1 MLSPGVARDPA
12 NPAGKS
18 ATIGAW
24 PQTGAHRARRAK
36 TPLIMTATLA
46 TLLLL
51 LGSVACDVTGQVC
64 FKLGVGH
71 ETGDDG
77 APSLLHKVLHS
88 PWIALGVT
96 VYALEFVLWFAALS
110 RTQLSIA
117 FPFTALGYVGVVL
130 ASRHILNERISLR
143 RWVGIG
149 TIVVGVVL
157 VTGQQ
162 LG

>member
-1 MLSPGVARDPA
+1 
-12 NPAGKS
+12 
-18 ATIGAW
+18 
-24 PQTGAHRARRAK
+24 
-36 TPLIMTATLA
+36 MTTTLV

-51 LGSVACDVTGQVC
+51 LGSVACDVTGPVC
-64 FKLGVGH
+64 FKLGVGPAAV
-71 ETGDDG
+71 GAD
-77 APSLLHKVLHS
+77 APSLAYKVFHS
-88 PWIALGVT
+88 PWIALGVA

-110 RTQLSIA
+110 RTQLSVA

-130 ASRHILNERISLR
+130 ASRYILKERISLR
-143 RWVGIG
+143 RWAGIG

>member
-1 MLSPGVARDPA
+1 MP
-12 NPAGKS
+12 
-18 ATIGAW
+18 
-24 PQTGAHRARRAK
+24 
-36 TPLIMTATLA
+36 ATLA

-71 ETGDDG
+71 ETDGDTD

-88 PWIALGVT
+88 PWIALGVA

-130 ASRHILNERISLR
+130 ASRYVLNERISLR
-143 RWVGIG
+143 RWAGIG

-157 VTGQQ
+157 VTGQN

>member
-1 MLSPGVARDPA
+1 
-12 NPAGKS
+12 
-18 ATIGAW
+18 
-24 PQTGAHRARRAK
+24 
-36 TPLIMTATLA
+36 MTATLA

-71 ETGDDG
+71 EADDDV
-77 APSLLHKVLHS
+77 SLLHKVLHS

-130 ASRHILNERISLR
+130 ASRYILNERISLR

>member
-1 MLSPGVARDPA
+1 
-12 NPAGKS
+12 
-18 ATIGAW
+18 
-24 PQTGAHRARRAK
+24 
-36 TPLIMTATLA
+36 MTTTLVP
-46 TLLLL
+46 LLLL

-71 ETGDDG
+71 EVVG
-77 APSLLHKVLHS
+77 AQSPSLVYKVLHS
-88 PWIALGVT
+88 PWIALGVA

-110 RTQLSIA
+110 RTQLSVA

-130 ASRHILNERISLR
+130 ASRFILNERISLR

-157 VTGQQ
+157 VTGQN

>member
-1 MLSPGVARDPA
+1 
-12 NPAGKS
+12 
-18 ATIGAW
+18 
-24 PQTGAHRARRAK
+24 
-36 TPLIMTATLA
+36 MTATLA

-71 ETGDDG
+71 AAGG
-77 APSLLHKVLHS
+77 AQAPSLLHKALHS
-88 PWIALGVT
+88 PWIALGVL

-110 RTQLSIA
+110 RTQLSVA

-130 ASRHILNERISLR
+130 ASRYILDERISPR

-157 VTGQQ
+157 VTGQN

>member
-1 MLSPGVARDPA
+1 
-12 NPAGKS
+12 
-18 ATIGAW
+18 
-24 PQTGAHRARRAK
+24 
-36 TPLIMTATLA
+36 MTATLA

-71 ETGDDG
+71 EADDG
-77 APSLLHKVLHS
+77 ADTPSLLHKVLHS
-88 PWIALGVT
+88 PWIALGVA

-130 ASRHILNERISLR
+130 ASRYILNERISLR
-143 RWVGIG
+143 RWAGIG

-157 VTGQQ
+157 VTGQN

>member
-1 MLSPGVARDPA
+1 
-12 NPAGKS
+12 
-18 ATIGAW
+18 
-24 PQTGAHRARRAK
+24 
-36 TPLIMTATLA
+36 MTTTLV

-51 LGSVACDVTGQVC
+51 LGSVASDVTGQVC

-71 ETGDDG
+71 EAVGAG
-77 APSLLHKVLHS
+77 APSLAYKVFHS
-88 PWIALGVT
+88 PWIALGVA

-110 RTQLSIA
+110 RTQLSVA
-117 FPFTALGYVGVVL
+117 FPFTALGYVGVVM
-130 ASRHILNERISLR
+130 ASRYILKERISLR
-143 RWVGIG
+143 RWAGIG

>member
-1 MLSPGVARDPA
+1 
-12 NPAGKS
+12 
-18 ATIGAW
+18 
-24 PQTGAHRARRAK
+24 
-36 TPLIMTATLA
+36 MTNTLV

-51 LGSVACDVTGQVC
+51 LGSVACDVAGQVC

-71 ETGDDG
+71 AGMGAG
-77 APSLLHKVLHS
+77 APSLVYKVSHS
-88 PWIALGVT
+88 PWIALGVA

-110 RTQLSIA
+110 RTQLSVA

-130 ASRHILNERISLR
+130 ASRYILKERISLR
-143 RWVGIG
+143 RWAGIG

-162 LG
+162 FG

>member
-1 MLSPGVARDPA
+1 MGARLQ
-12 NPAGKS
+12 
-18 ATIGAW
+18 IGAKL
-24 PQTGAHRARRAK
+24 ARRAEH
-36 TPLIMTATLA
+36 PPAMTATLA

-51 LGSVACDVTGQVC
+51 LGSVTCDVTGQVC

-71 ETGDDG
+71 EAGDG
-77 APSLLHKVLHS
+77 ADSPSLLHKVLHS
-88 PWIALGVT
+88 PWIALGVA

-130 ASRHILNERISLR
+130 ASRYVLDERISLR
-143 RWVGIG
+143 RWAGIG
-149 TIVVGVVL
+149 TIVIGVVL
-157 VTGQQ
+157 VTGQN

>member
-1 MLSPGVARDPA
+1 MNSTFV
-12 NPAGKS
+12 
-18 ATIGAW
+18 
-24 PQTGAHRARRAK
+24 
-36 TPLIMTATLA
+36 

-51 LGSVACDVTGQVC
+51 LGSVACDVSGQVC

-71 ETGDDG
+71 VAVGAQ
-77 APSLLHKVLHS
+77 APSLVYKVLHS
-88 PWIALGVT
+88 PWIALGVA

-110 RTQLSIA
+110 RTQLSVA

-130 ASRHILNERISLR
+130 ASRFILNERISLR

-157 VTGQQ
+157 VTGQN

>member
-1 MLSPGVARDPA
+1 
-12 NPAGKS
+12 
-18 ATIGAW
+18 
-24 PQTGAHRARRAK
+24 
-36 TPLIMTATLA
+36 MTATLA

-51 LGSVACDVTGQVC
+51 LGSVTCDVTGQVC
-64 FKLGVGH
+64 FKLGLDH
-71 ETGDDG
+71 EAATAG

-88 PWIALGVT
+88 PWVALGVA
-96 VYALEFVLWFAALS
+96 VYALEFVFWFAALS

-130 ASRHILNERISLR
+130 ASRFILNERISLR

>member
-1 MLSPGVARDPA
+1 
-12 NPAGKS
+12 
-18 ATIGAW
+18 
-24 PQTGAHRARRAK
+24 
-36 TPLIMTATLA
+36 MTTTLV

-71 ETGDDG
+71 EAAGAQ
-77 APSLLHKVLHS
+77 APSLVHKVLHS
-88 PWIALGVT
+88 PWVALGIA

-110 RTQLSIA
+110 RTQLSVA

-130 ASRHILNERISLR
+130 ASRFILNERISLR
-143 RWVGIG
+143 RWAGIG

-157 VTGQQ
+157 VTGQN

>member
-1 MLSPGVARDPA
+1 
-12 NPAGKS
+12 
-18 ATIGAW
+18 
-24 PQTGAHRARRAK
+24 
-36 TPLIMTATLA
+36 MTTTLV
-46 TLLLL
+46 TLFLL
-51 LGSVACDVTGQVC
+51 LGSVAGDVTGQVC

-71 ETGDDG
+71 ATVPADG
-77 APSLLHKVLHS
+77 PSLVYKVFHS
-88 PWIALGVT
+88 PWIAVGVA

-157 VTGQQ
+157 VTGQN

>member
-1 MLSPGVARDPA
+1 
-12 NPAGKS
+12 
-18 ATIGAW
+18 
-24 PQTGAHRARRAK
+24 
-36 TPLIMTATLA
+36 MTATLA

-71 ETGDDG
+71 ETEG
-77 APSLLHKVLHS
+77 AAGSPSLLHKVLHS
-88 PWIALGVT
+88 PWIALGVM

-130 ASRHILNERISLR
+130 ASRYILNERISLR

-149 TIVVGVVL
+149 TIVDGVVL
-157 VTGQQ
+157 VTGPQFS
-162 LG
+162 

>member
-1 MLSPGVARDPA
+1 
-12 NPAGKS
+12 
-18 ATIGAW
+18 
-24 PQTGAHRARRAK
+24 
-36 TPLIMTATLA
+36 MTATLA

-51 LGSVACDVTGQVC
+51 LGSVVCDVTGQVC

-71 ETGDDG
+71 ESDG
-77 APSLLHKVLHS
+77 AEVPLLHKVLHS
-88 PWIALGVT
+88 RWIALGVT

-130 ASRHILNERISLR
+130 ASRYILDERISLR
-143 RWVGIG
+143 RWAGIG

-157 VTGQQ
+157 VTGQN